1 MSASL
6 MLSVLEK
13 MMIRQ
18 LAILSLCGLLFACAS
33 PDVAKQTNNS
43 PATVGGFTGLYDSFS
58 CDQLYSEARR
68 IATQMEALAVE
79 YTDEVERSRLEFVG
93 GVVYWPVLLVVS
105 KEDEGIAEEYAQL
118 KARMDSLTVWMTDKS
133 CAA

>member
-1 MSASL
+1 
-6 MLSVLEK
+6 
-13 MMIRQ
+13 
-18 LAILSLCGLLFACAS
+18 
-33 PDVAKQTNNS
+33 VAKQTQNS
-43 PATVGGFTGLYDSFS
+43 PAAVGGFTGLYESFS